1 MASEFMGL
9 IIMIAVLVIGSL
21 IEKFGKTI
29 PPLPPFPPAV
39 PEDMEPEGQ
48 WFPIPERPLY
58 QETTLQEVGYGGE
71 EETAGEMVA
80 EEMVALELVAPEYLS
95 TEGESDWT
103 GDTTPLSSWV
113 EFEGSEGDDWITLE
127 GEPDALQGQ
136 SKDSTEMVM
145 PVAWNDSGKMLAFTG
160 ESLAQAVVMK
170 EVLSLPLA
178 RRRDRNYR
186 S

>member
-29 PPLPPFPPAV
+29 PPFPPAV

-71 EETAGEMVA
+71 GEAA

-103 GDTTPLSSWV
+103 GDNTPLSSWG

-145 PVAWNDSGKMLAFTG
+145 PVACNDSGKMLAFTG